1 MRVVLIEDVSNLG
14 KAGEIATVKNGY
26 ARNYLLPQNLAVLA
40 TKEEIQ
46 RAESRARSFADRRA
60 KLVANMTEL
69 AQAID
74 GTAVSVLARVGPTGK
89 LFGSVTTSSIADS
102 VNSISEQKINHR
114 SVELEAPIREL
125 GEYDIRLRLAQ
136 DVFANITVNVEPE
149 GDLPDNVLAAIA
161 AAKAKTS
168 EEEIEE
174 PIDEAGLEALLA
186 AEDSNDH
193 ELATENETDE
203 TEDAATTEVD
213 SSEEV
218 SPETTTSN
226 EDEDTSVDEEKNS

>member
-14 KAGEIATVKNGY
+14 KAGDIATVKNGY

-74 GTAVSVLARVGPTGK
+74 GTTVSVLARVGPTGK

-102 VNSISEQKINHR
+102 VNALSEQNIDHR

-136 DVFANITVNVEPE
+136 DVFANITLNVEPE

-161 AAKAKTS
+161 AAKAKAS
-168 EEEIEE
+168 EDTIEE

-186 AEDSNDH
+186 EEDSN
-193 ELATENETDE
+193 EAESE
-203 TEDAATTEVD
+203 TEEDTTTTVVD

-218 SPETTTSN
+218 SLESTTS
-226 EDEDTSVDEEKNS
+226 DEDTSADEKENS

>member
-102 VNSISEQKINHR
+102 VNSLSEQKIDHR

-161 AAKAKTS
+161 AAKAKAS

-186 AEDSNDH
+186 EEDSNDA
-193 ELATENETDE
+193 ELATENETAE
-203 TEDAATTEVD
+203 TENAATVEVD

>member
-102 VNSISEQKINHR
+102 VNSLSEQKIDHR

-161 AAKAKTS
+161 AAKAKAS

-186 AEDSNDH
+186 EEDSNDA
-193 ELATENETDE
+193 ELATENETAE
-203 TEDAATTEVD
+203 TENTATVEVD